1 MSTPDRPVGMPVRRG
16 AAIPGDPSEDEL
28 AQHWS
33 LSPVDLREVSR
44 CRSADHKRRFALQL
58 CMLRAHGR
66 FLDDYRQAPL
76 RIVNH
81 LSRQLDLPPVL
92 FLGPPGRE
100 QTERE
105 QAQRIR
111 RYLGLAVFDQ
121 DAAERLREW
130 LRQGAAEGR
139 SAAELLARAED
150 ALRRRQIALPALSTL
165 ERVVNSVVAQA
176 TDDLFETIAAR
187 LPDKLREAIDLL
199 LEVPSGDARSSLF
212 RLKDYPRAP
221 NAGVIKADIN
231 RWRLIRDLLGTET
244 GLDDL
249 DPRLV
254 RHAGELGRRYNAR
267 DLRRFAPAKRY
278 TLVACYLFEARKTL
292 LDPIVEMNDLFLTAL
307 ARRSRN
313 AVEKQRKLLRR
324 QARDGLR
331 RVLGAVDA
339 LIEADGGQTI
349 AAFREAIEAP
359 RLGQA
364 AAACRAYE
372 RLEQRGELD
381 AILSRYGTLR
391 QYLPSF
397 FELPFQA
404 APGSEPLLRAI
415 EIARALDAGSRAPL
429 TPEDPSDFV
438 PTGWRPYLAEN
449 GAVDRRIWETA
460 LALATRSALRAG
472 GLFLSESRE
481 HVSFWNL
488 IYDSRNWQEHRS
500 HAYRQLDLPASP
512 HDFLNRPVADFDM
525 QRIPALELEPAVAHA
540 GKPRAHRGRAAG
552 R

>member
-1 MSTPDRPVGMPVRRG
+1 MPVRRG

-139 SAAELLARAED
+139 RAAELLARAED
-150 ALRRRQIALPALSTL
+150 ALRRWQIALPALSTL

-212 RLKDYPRAP
+212 RL
-221 NAGVIKADIN
+221 
-231 RWRLIRDLLGTET
+231 
-244 GLDDL
+244 
-249 DPRLV
+249 
-254 RHAGELGRRYNAR
+254 
-267 DLRRFAPAKRY
+267 
-278 TLVACYLFEARKTL
+278 
-292 LDPIVEMNDLFLTAL
+292 
-307 ARRSRN
+307 
-313 AVEKQRKLLRR
+313 
-324 QARDGLR
+324 
-331 RVLGAVDA
+331 
-339 LIEADGGQTI
+339 
-349 AAFREAIEAP
+349 
-359 RLGQA
+359 
-364 AAACRAYE
+364 
-372 RLEQRGELD
+372 
-381 AILSRYGTLR
+381 
-391 QYLPSF
+391 
-397 FELPFQA
+397 
-404 APGSEPLLRAI
+404 
-415 EIARALDAGSRAPL
+415 
-429 TPEDPSDFV
+429 
-438 PTGWRPYLAEN
+438 
-449 GAVDRRIWETA
+449 
-460 LALATRSALRAG
+460 
-472 GLFLSESRE
+472 
-481 HVSFWNL
+481 
-488 IYDSRNWQEHRS
+488 
-500 HAYRQLDLPASP
+500 
-512 HDFLNRPVADFDM
+512 
-525 QRIPALELEPAVAHA
+525 
-540 GKPRAHRGRAAG
+540 
-552 R
+552 